1 MAGGTKKTGAK
12 ISLAPALLIIPAAFF
27 MIVVVVIPFLG
38 IFAQA
43 LAEGWDVFA
52 ASFADPNT
60 SYAIALSTVLTLVA
74 LPITAAFG
82 VVAAWALAKF
92 RFPGRGLILAIL
104 DLPFTISPIIAG
116 LLFILLYGSYGFFG
130 PLLQSWG
137 IQIIFSPVGV
147 LLTTCFIVMPF
158 VVKELLPT
166 MEELGNEDEE
176 AAITLG
182 ASGWKT
188 FWRVTL
194 PNIRW
199 ALLYGLTLAAARAAG
214 EFGAAS
220 VVSGLIR
227 GKTASLPIQI
237 EILYNEYATTAAFAG
252 ATLFVV
258 FSLITLVFKFL
269 LEQRIKR
276 ERAQ

>member
-1 MAGGTKKTGAK
+1 MPARTKQRESFRPGVLGL
-12 ISLAPALLIIPAAFF
+12 ILPAVFF
-27 MIVVVVIPFLG
+27 MVVVVVIPFVG

-43 LAEGWDVFA
+43 LKEGWEVFA
-52 ASFADPNT
+52 KSFTDSNT
-60 SYAIALSTVLTLVA
+60 IYAIGLSSVLTLIA
-74 LPITAAFG
+74 LPLTAAFG

-92 RFPGRGLILAIL
+92 RFPGRAIILAVL

-137 IQIIFSPVGV
+137 IQIIFTPAGV
-147 LLTTCFIVMPF
+147 LLTTCFVVMPF

-176 AAITLG
+176 AAISLG
-182 ASGWKT
+182 AGGWRT
-188 FWRVTL
+188 FWKVTL

-199 ALLYGLTLAAARAAG
+199 AVLYGLTLAAARAAG

-227 GKTASLPIQI
+227 GKTATLPIQI
-237 EILYNEYATTAAFAG
+237 EILYNEYAISAAFAG

-258 FSLITLVFKFL
+258 FSLITLIFKFA

-276 ERAQ
+276 ERAK